1 MSLRLDPADGLVRP
15 EGDAAPSIGWL
26 GQAGFWID
34 TGAHRVLIDPYL
46 SDSLAR
52 KYAGTRR
59 AHTRMIPAP
68 VTPGALPRPDLVLV
82 THAHTDHLDPDTLAP
97 LAARFP
103 GLPILVPRAE
113 MAVARERIGPDARL
127 TGVTAGEVLTPLP
140 GLVLTVT
147 PAAHEARERTANG
160 DDRFIGYCLATPG
173 LRLAHSG
180 DTLVIPELTDALA
193 AFAPEVVLFPVNGRD
208 AARTADGIIGN
219 MDLDEAVALARAVG
233 AQALVPH
240 HWGLFD
246 FNTIDPALID
256 RAAAQTDRP
265 AIYRPAAGARLRVV
279 R

>member
-1 MSLRLDPADGLVRP
+1 VSLRLEPAEGLFRP
-15 EGDAAPSIGWL
+15 EGDDAPSIGWL

-59 AHTRMIPAP
+59 AHTRMIAPPA
-68 VTPGALPRPDLVLV
+68 TPDTLPRPDLVLV
-82 THAHTDHLDPDTLAP
+82 THAHTDHLDPDTLGP

-103 GLPILVPRAE
+103 DLPFVVPRAE
-113 MAVARERIGPDARL
+113 MAAARARIGPDAQL
-127 TGVTAGEVLTPLP
+127 TGVGAGEVLTPLP

-147 PAAHEARERTANG
+147 PAAHEARERDASG
-160 DDRFIGYCLATPG
+160 DDRFIGYCLATQG
-173 LRLAHSG
+173 LRLAHPG

-193 AFAPEVVLFPVNGRD
+193 AFAPEVALFPVNGRD

-219 MDLDEAVALARAVG
+219 MNLAEAVALAREVG
-233 AQALVPH
+233 AEALVPH

-246 FNTIDPALID
+246 FNTIDPARID
-256 RAAAQTDRP
+256 HAAAETERP
-265 AIYRPAAGARLRVV
+265 AIHRPAPGARLRVV